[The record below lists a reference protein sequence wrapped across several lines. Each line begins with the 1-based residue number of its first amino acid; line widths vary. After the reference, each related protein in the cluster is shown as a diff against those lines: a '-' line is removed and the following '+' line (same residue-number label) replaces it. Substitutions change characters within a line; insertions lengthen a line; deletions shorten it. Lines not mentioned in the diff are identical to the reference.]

1 METRICRWCEEGPGT
16 RPGGPC
22 PGCKYAKQLKL
33 IVPGPKHP
41 AMVKGAIRDQSE
53 LLEGPTDVVLLMES
67 REPLKPIGGA
77 QEADTLFND
86 TYLQPK

>member
-1 METRICRWCEEGPGT
+1 
-16 RPGGPC
+16 
-22 PGCKYAKQLKL
+22 
-33 IVPGPKHP
+33 
-41 AMVKGAIRDQSE
+41 MVKGAIRDQSE